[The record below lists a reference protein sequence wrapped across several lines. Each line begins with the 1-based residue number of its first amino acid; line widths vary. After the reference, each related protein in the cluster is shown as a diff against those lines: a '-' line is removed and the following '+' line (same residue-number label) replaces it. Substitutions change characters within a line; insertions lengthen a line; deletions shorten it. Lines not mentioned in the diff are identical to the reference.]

1 VKKPRLILFIAALAL
16 AACGGTATPV
26 ATGGGGETAAPA
38 VAPSATAEPSATPV
52 PLAATVNGQPILLS
66 DYETEVARYEAGA
79 ASLGRDLSQEGDYRP
94 RVLDALIGKALI
106 LQAAQAAGFAVPD
119 PDAQAAYDQIVND
132 RGGQA
137 EFDKWLA
144 ANLYTPDQFR
154 AELRDGMLA
163 NAVQSQVAA
172 SVPAEVEQVHAR
184 QIVVATREEADK
196 ILSELAAGADFA
208 TLAVNQSLDS
218 SRINGGDLGWFPYNG
233 LAQPEVAQAAFALQ
247 PEQIGQPV
255 QSALGFHIVQTL
267 ERGVRPLSPAA
278 LALLQ
283 KQAIESWKADLWSKA
298 VIEKFAP

>member
-1 VKKPRLILFIAALAL
+1 M
-16 AACGGTATPV
+16 AACGGTATP
-26 ATGGGGETAAPA
+26 APTGGGGETAAPS

-94 RVLDALIGKALI
+94 HVLDALIGKALI
-106 LQAAQAAGFAVPD
+106 LQAALAAGITVSD
-119 PDAQAAYDQIVND
+119 PDARAAYDQIVNE

-137 EFDKWLA
+137 EFDNWLA

-172 SVPAEVEQVHAR
+172 SVPTEVEQVHAR

-196 ILSELAAGADFA
+196 IVSGLAAGADFA

-218 SRINGGDLGWFPYNG
+218 SRINGGDLGWFPFNG
-233 LAQPEVAQAAFALQ
+233 LTQPKVAQAAFALQ

>member
-1 VKKPRLILFIAALAL
+1 MKKPRLILFIAALAM
-16 AACGGTATPV
+16 AACGETATPV
-26 ATGGGGETAAPA
+26 ATGGGGETATPS
-38 VAPSATAEPSATPV
+38 VAPSATIEPSATPV

-79 ASLGRDLSQEGDYRP
+79 ASLGRGLSQEGDYRL

-119 PDAQAAYDQIVND
+119 PDAQTAYDQIVNE

-137 EFDKWLA
+137 EFDNWLA

-172 SVPAEVEQVHAR
+172 SVPTEVEQVHAR

-196 ILSELAAGADFA
+196 ILAELAAGADFA

-218 SRINGGDLGWFPYNG
+218 SRINGGDFGWFPFNG

-267 ERGVRPLSPAA
+267 ERGGRPLSPAA
-278 LALLQ
+278 LALL
-283 KQAIESWKADLWSKA
+283 
-298 VIEKFAP
+298 

>member
-1 VKKPRLILFIAALAL
+1 MLKDRPELCLKLMSVLCERLRWQSAIIEDTLFLDIPRRLGKRLLHLWNDYGVTKGDDSLIS
-16 AACGGTATPV
+16 V
-26 ATGGGGETAAPA
+26 
-38 VAPSATAEPSATPV
+38 
-52 PLAATVNGQPILLS
+52 
-66 DYETEVARYEAGA
+66 
-79 ASLGRDLSQEGDYRP
+79 DLSQEGDYRP

-119 PDAQAAYDQIVND
+119 PDAQTAYDQIVNE

-137 EFDKWLA
+137 EFDNWLA

-172 SVPAEVEQVHAR
+172 SVPTEVEQVHAR

-196 ILSELAAGADFA
+196 ILSEMAAGADFA

-218 SRINGGDLGWFPYNG
+218 SRINGGDLGWFPLNG
-233 LAQPEVAQAAFALQ
+233 LTQPEVAQAAFALQ

-298 VIEKFAP
+298 IIEKFAP